1 MKKLSAVV
9 KIKPGCYPISH
20 GGTWIRGFSRNIGH
34 TRIRGFSR
42 NIGHTTSV
50 MAEFWALHDGL
61 TLAYQMGLPCL
72 EVELDAK

>member
-20 GGTWIRGFSRNIGH
+20 GGTW
-34 TRIRGFSR
+34 IRGFSR